1 MAEPDRKP
9 EPAETDP
16 EKLEKLLEIEL
27 MQKRAAWQQARVRRG
42 NLRLLSV
49 LFLVVIVALA
59 LFVFVMYFSPA
70 RMQELKSH
78 ATPSASP

>member
-1 MAEPDRKP
+1 MDEPNRKP
-9 EPAETDP
+9 EPAEIDP
-16 EKLEKLLEIEL
+16 DKLEKLLEIEL
-27 MQKRAAWQQARVRRG
+27 MQKRAAWQQAKARRG

-59 LFVFVMYFSPA
+59 LFAFVMYFSPA

-78 ATPSASP
+78 ATPAASP